1 MTVAPDLPSIHS
13 MASIDDLL
21 HTGAALKGA
30 LWREALDQ
38 VAGLRLL
45 AVGDRV
51 GPFRI
56 VGELGRGG
64 MGVVYE
70 AERVDGAFEQRV
82 AIKWLLAR
90 GGDTHVAQF
99 RRERQILAALRHP
112 HIARLLDGGETGD
125 GMLWFAMERIEG
137 RPIDRYC
144 AEQGAELK
152 ERLKLFEQVC
162 EAIAFA
168 HARLLVHRDIKP
180 SNILVDSDGSAK
192 LVDFGIAH
200 ALDDAKD
207 ALDAFTPGF
216 AGPEQMAGAPS
227 SIANDIYSLGVLLQ
241 SLLHPGRKSGGA
253 TQTSGVDIANVA
265 ELDAIVSRAAA
276 IEISDRYA
284 TVDALLDDL
293 RRFRCHRPVQAYGGG
308 TVYRCAKFFRR
319 HWLVMS
325 VAMLSLAVL
334 LVSSAV
340 FVRQL
345 KNQRDLAAM
354 EAQKANAVT
363 DFVVDL
369 LRSADPSVHH
379 GDQLTVVEVIAS
391 GERKADAELA
401 DRPDVHA
408 RLLSVLAD
416 VQMNLSNYAEALSL
430 NERAAAIMKTLPE
443 IPQPELAKR
452 LRYAAQCAWRLGR
465 FEHGLELADES
476 QSFNLGPHR
485 DAYGAVSLLRIRSH
499 LLIAVGRIDEAG
511 RAALEAVATARA
523 ELPSDSPMLGRA
535 LVAAAAQDEAR
546 GNYEDALTKTREAA
560 AIAVAA
566 PDVGR
571 RAADTFAAYGNI
583 ATYLFELGRSKE
595 AYAEISANLAVM
607 REVTGEDH
615 ARYIRQAGLAARA
628 ALVLGD
634 VKNARRWLAQA
645 RNGMPR
651 IERLGYQSWA
661 DVVLAE
667 GELALHERR
676 AKDALAWFER
686 LNEATG
692 GKDRDAALGM
702 ILARCLLGIANTTT
716 AELDVL
722 NQLGRFS
729 PRLEAQREKVRLQ
742 CLDARH

>member
-1 MTVAPDLPSIHS
+1 

-30 LWREALDQ
+30 LGREALDQ
-38 VAGLRLL
+38 AAGLRLL

-56 VGELGRGG
+56 LGELGRGG

-112 HIARLLDGGETGD
+112 HIARLLDGGETDD

-144 AEQGAELK
+144 AEQGAKLK

-168 HARLLVHRDIKP
+168 HAQLLVHRDIKP

-200 ALDDAKD
+200 ALDDPKD

-216 AGPEQMAGAPS
+216 ASPEQMAGAAS
-227 SIANDIYSLGVLLQ
+227 SIATDIYSLGALLQ
-241 SLLHPGRKSGGA
+241 SLLHPGRKPGSTPQVSAQASGI
-253 TQTSGVDIANVA
+253 DIANVP
-265 ELDAIVSRAAA
+265 ELDAIASHAAA
-276 IEISDRYA
+276 FGIPDRYA
-284 TVDALLDDL
+284 TVEALLDDL
-293 RRFRCHRPVQAYGGG
+293 RRFWRRRPVQAYGDGAI
-308 TVYRCAKFFRR
+308 YRSAKFFRR

-345 KNQRDLAAM
+345 KDQRDLAAM

-369 LRSADPSVHH
+369 LRSADPTVHH

-430 NERAAAIMKTLPE
+430 NERAAAIMKTLPVM
-443 IPQPELAKR
+443 PQSELAKR

-465 FEHGLELADES
+465 FERGLELADES
-476 QSFNLGPHR
+476 HSFNLGPHR
-485 DAYGAVSLLRIRSH
+485 DAYDAVSLLRIRSH
-499 LLIAVGRIDEAG
+499 LLIALGRIEEAE
-511 RAALEAVATARA
+511 RAALDAVATARA
-523 ELPSDSPMLGRA
+523 ELPPGSPMLARA
-535 LVAAAAQDEAR
+535 LIASGAQDEAR
-546 GNYEDALTKTREAA
+546 GNYDDALKKTREAV
-560 AIAVAA
+560 AIVVAA

-571 RAADTFAAYGNI
+571 TAADTFAAYGNI
-583 ATYLFELGRSKE
+583 ATYLFELGRADE
-595 AYAEISANLAVM
+595 AYTEVTANLAVM

-615 ARYIRQAGLAARA
+615 ARYIRQAGLAARV
-628 ALVLGD
+628 ALALGD
-634 VKNARRWLAQA
+634 TENAQRWLAQA

-651 IERLGYQSWA
+651 IEQLGYQSWA

-667 GELALHERR
+667 GELALREDR
-676 AKDALAWFER
+676 AEDALAWFER

-692 GKDRDAALGM
+692 GKDRDAALGT
-702 ILARCLLGIANTTT
+702 ILARCLLGAAKPTTGEFD
-716 AELDVL
+716 ALD
-722 NQLGRFS
+722 QLGTFS
-729 PRLEAQREKVRLQ
+729 PRLQAQREKVRLQ
-742 CLDARH
+742 CLSGKP

>member
-1 MTVAPDLPSIHS
+1 MT
-13 MASIDDLL
+13 SIDDLL

-30 LWREALDQ
+30 LGREALDLA
-38 VAGLRLL
+38 AGLRLL
-45 AVGDRV
+45 APGDRV

-90 GGDTHVAQF
+90 GGDTRVAQF

-112 HIARLLDGGETGD
+112 HIARLLDGGETDD

-137 RPIDRYC
+137 RAIDRYC
-144 AEQGAELK
+144 AEQGAQLN

-162 EAIAFA
+162 GAVAFA

-180 SNILVDSDGSAK
+180 SNILIDSDGSAK

-200 ALDDAKD
+200 ALDDSGV

-216 AGPEQMAGAPS
+216 ASPEQIAGAAS
-227 SIANDIYSLGVLLQ
+227 SIATDIYSLGALLRA
-241 SLLHPGRKSGGA
+241 LLHPARSAGGE
-253 TQTSGVDIANVA
+253 TSASALAAAVDLGDVA
-265 ELDAIVSRAAA
+265 ELDAIAARAAA
-276 IEISDRYA
+276 IEIADRYA
-284 TVDALLDDL
+284 TVDALTDDL
-293 RRFRCHRPVQAYGGG
+293 RRFRRHQPVQAFGDGAA
-308 TVYRCAKFFRR
+308 YRASKFIRR
-319 HWLVMS
+319 HWLVMG
-325 VAMLSLAVL
+325 VAVLSLAVL
-334 LVSSAV
+334 LGSSTV

-345 KNQRDLAAM
+345 KGQRDLAAM

-391 GERKADAELA
+391 GEGKADIELS

-416 VQMNLSNYAEALSL
+416 VQMNLSNYGEALRL
-430 NERAAAIMKTLPE
+430 NERAAAIMRTLPAM
-443 IPQPELAKR
+443 PQSELAKR

-465 FEHGLELADES
+465 FERGLELAD
-476 QSFNLGPHR
+476 QSEAFNLGPHR

-499 LLIAVGRIDEAG
+499 LLIALGRLDEAE
-511 RAALEAVATARA
+511 RAALQAVATARA
-523 ELPSDSPMLGRA
+523 ELPPDSPMLARA
-535 LVAAAAQDEAR
+535 LIASGAQDEAR
-546 GNYEDALTKTREAA
+546 GRYEEALTKTREAA

-583 ATYLFELGRSKE
+583 ATYLFELGRAGE
-595 AYAEISANLAVM
+595 AYAEITANLAVM

-615 ARYIRQAGLAARA
+615 ARYIRQAGLAART
-628 ALVLGD
+628 ALALGD
-634 VKNARRWLAQA
+634 IENARRWLATA
-645 RNGMPR
+645 RAGMPR
-651 IERLGYQSWA
+651 IEQLGYQSWA

-667 GELALHERR
+667 AELALHEHR
-676 AKDALAWFER
+676 AEDALAWFER
-686 LNEATG
+686 LNDATG
-692 GKDRDAALGM
+692 GKDRDAALGT
-702 ILARCLLGIANTTT
+702 ILSRCLLGIAGPKSE
-716 AELDVL
+716 ELDAL
-722 NQLGRFS
+722 SELGKFP
-729 PRLEAQREKVRLQ
+729 PRLEAQRERVRLQ
-742 CLDARH
+742 CLGVKR